1 MKNKKRQILLI
12 DPLEKLVIKKD
23 SSLMLALEFQKQ
35 GYETYLVFEKD
46 FFVSNSEKLSMK
58 LTSFSG
64 NFKEDSC
71 YLESFELGETKM
83 IQLGS
88 EDVIHMRLDPPFD
101 TRYLRILW
109 MLKFLEKQQGVE
121 VVNKPDG
128 ILLNNEK
135 LVAYEHP
142 QSLKS
147 YVGTSL
153 ESFLQFTEELKS
165 DGHKELILKPL
176 DLYQGIGVQKLDL
189 ANDLEEVFKNYIDE
203 FKGAVVAQPFC
214 PEVYDGEIRTVFFK
228 GEELGTILKTPPKGE
243 YLANIAQGATYK
255 AVSLNQTQ
263 TEACQFFC
271 EQLAKEGVDWIAFD
285 ILGDYISEVNVTC
298 PGLLVEVSEA
308 VGKNLALEIINRL

>member
-1 MKNKKRQILLI
+1 MKTKKRQILLI

-64 NFKEDSC
+64 NFKEGSF
-71 YLESFELGETKM
+71 YLEDFNLSESKMQQLGEN
-83 IQLGS
+83 
-88 EDVIHMRLDPPFD
+88 DVIHMRLDPPFD

-109 MLKFLEKQQGVE
+109 MLGFLERKGVE
-121 VVNKPDG
+121 VLNKPEG

-135 LVAYEHP
+135 LVAYQHP

-147 YVGTSL
+147 YVGASL
-153 ESFLQFTEELKS
+153 ESFLQFTNELKE

-189 ANDLEEVFKNYIDE
+189 SKDLEEVFKNYIEE

-214 PEVYDGEIRTVFFK
+214 PEVYDGEIRTIFFK
-228 GEELGTILKTPPKGE
+228 GQELGTILKTPPKGE

-255 AVSLNQTQ
+255 SVNLNETQ
-263 TEACQFFC
+263 NAACVYFC
-271 EQLAKEGVDWIAFD
+271 EELAKVGVDWIAFD

-308 VGKNLALEIINRL
+308 VGKNLALEIINKL